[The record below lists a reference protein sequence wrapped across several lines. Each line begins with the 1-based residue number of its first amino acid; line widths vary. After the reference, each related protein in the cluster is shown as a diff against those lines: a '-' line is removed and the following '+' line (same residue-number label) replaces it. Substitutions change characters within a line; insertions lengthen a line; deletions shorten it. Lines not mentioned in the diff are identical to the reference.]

1 VNLYLRVMAEMMAK
15 DGTISH
21 HIIRR
26 LKHTQKDQH
35 KISAHFL
42 YRTVRDLQYT
52 VKPIL
57 GHCGVQLFT
66 VAS

>member
-1 VNLYLRVMAEMMAK
+1 MAEMMAK

-26 LKHTQKDQH
+26 LKHTQKDQQH

-42 YRTVRDLQYT
+42 HRTD
-52 VKPIL
+52 
-57 GHCGVQLFT
+57 
-66 VAS
+66 